1 LVIEEKKMPVVDPIA
16 DMLTRIRNAYTAL
29 HNEVNVP
36 LSKLKLEVA
45 GILKREGFILD
56 YTPKERE
63 FKIKLKYFN
72 GKPVINGL
80 KKVSKPGRRIYV
92 KADEIP
98 NVRNG
103 LGICILS
110 TSQGILEGK
119 EAKKM
124 RVGGEIICEIW

>member
-1 LVIEEKKMPVVDPIA
+1 MPVVDPIA

-29 HNEVNVP
+29 HKDVNVP
-36 LSKLKLEVA
+36 LSKLKLEIA
-45 GILKREGFILD
+45 NILKREGFITD
-56 YTPKERE
+56 YLPSERE
-63 FKIKLKYFN
+63 LKIKLKYFN
-72 GKPVINGL
+72 GKPVVKGL
-80 KKVSKPGRRIYV
+80 TKVSKPGRRVYV

-119 EAKKM
+119 EAKQK
-124 RVGGEIICEIW
+124 RVGGELICEIW

>member
-1 LVIEEKKMPVVDPIA
+1 MPVVDPIA
-16 DMLTRIRNAYTAL
+16 NMLTRIRNAYMAL
-29 HNEVNVP
+29 HKEVNIP
-36 LSKLKLEVA
+36 LSKLKLEIA
-45 GILKREGFILD
+45 DILKREGFILD
-56 YTPKERE
+56 YTPKERD

-119 EAKKM
+119 EAKKK